1 MDIKGWNDKL
11 LSLVKKY
18 KYVLIVVLIGIAFM
32 LIPSTKNETKTTSVV
47 QPTSVQFEDPTKELC
62 DILSHVRGA
71 GKVRIFLTLEAGEKT
86 VYQTDSDNTL
96 NGDSQSLRYETV
108 IVVDENRVEHGIITQ
123 IRAPE
128 YRGAIVVC
136 QGADDPNVKLAMMD
150 AVKNATGLGYDR
162 ISVLKMK

>member
-1 MDIKGWNDKL
+1 MDISGWSEKL
-11 LSLVKKY
+11 LGIVKKY
-18 KYVLIVVLIGIAFM
+18 KYVLAIVLIGIVFM
-32 LIPSTKNETKTTSVV
+32 LLPVSKKETKSTAIV
-47 QPTSVQFEDPTKELC
+47 QSAEQKFEDPTQKLC
-62 DILSHVRGA
+62 QILSQVRGA
-71 GKVRIFLTLEAGEKT
+71 GKVRIFLTMEAGEKT
-86 VYQTDSDNTL
+86 VYQTDSDNTM
-96 NGDSQSLRYETV
+96 NGDSESVRYETV
-108 IVVDENRVEHGIITQ
+108 IIVDENRVEHGIVTQ